1 MTDSCMEKLRC
12 NMCDLLLD
20 PAEVSGHLEGRGHA
34 VKKKVAEFNEM
45 NALVGR
51 HYDSNVS
58 VVNAWIRNLHVH
70 DFLSSGQ
77 A

>member
-1 MTDSCMEKLRC
+1 MERLRC
-12 NMCDLLLD
+12 NMCDELID
-20 PAEVSGHLEGRGHA
+20 ASEVPGHVASRTHA

-51 HYDSNVS
+51 RYDNDVS
-58 VVNAWIRNLHVH
+58 VASAWIRNLHAH

>member
-1 MTDSCMEKLRC
+1 MKKLRC
-12 NMCDLLLD
+12 NMCDELLD
-20 PAEVSGHLEGRGHA
+20 TGEVAAHVASRNHA

-51 HYDSNVS
+51 HYDGDVS
-58 VVNAWIRNLHVH
+58 VVSAWIRNLHAH
-70 DFLSSGQ
+70 DYLSSGQ

>member
-1 MTDSCMEKLRC
+1 MEKLRC
-12 NMCDLLLD
+12 NMCDELLD
-20 PAEVSGHLEGRGHA
+20 MSEVAGHVAGRNHA

-51 HYDSNVS
+51 HYENDVS
-58 VVNAWIRNLHVH
+58 IVSAWIKNLHAH
-70 DFLSSGQ
+70 DYLSGQ

>member
-1 MTDSCMEKLRC
+1 MEKLRC
-12 NMCDLLLD
+12 NMCDELLETAD
-20 PAEVSGHLEGRGHA
+20 VAGHVAGRNHA

-51 HYDSNVS
+51 QYGNDVS
-58 VVNAWIRNLHVH
+58 VVSAWIRNLRAH
-70 DFLSSGQ
+70 DYLSSGQ